1 MARSTRHGVARRLT
15 PALAAIV
22 VVTAATTA
30 GAASATAPTPTPAGG
45 GGGTAFAS
53 ALAELPA
60 TMLSADGAVLYYTD
74 RALGW
79 ERLGVGRDTAER
91 LDAIGRTFEVA
102 TYSQPPVLF
111 APRPRSRPQSRGDR
125 FHRARH
131 RARGVRARATAAG
144 RRRRHDGHARRR
156 SHRAHDRPGVVRR
169 ADRGRRCDGAF
180 YSWGGDDTEV
190 HVDRR
195 SPLRPLGQSGHLAV
209 GGTDQATVVQTLT
222 ADDMQ
227 AALAAADGSA
237 AERARHRSVRRG
249 DAMLDDADGT
259 VLQAIGVPGTT
270 LFMPPLDASADTIE
284 QLLASLPQL
293 VPYVSILVVEVVDPD
308 GNPRTEIE
316 VTHSDDASAAANA
329 EAMAAWLA
337 DGTDSVSGRP
347 LAELLPG
354 ATVEAVGP
362 VIRVV
367 VDGPGHYPTATDML
381 LNRALFPV

>member
-1 MARSTRHGVARRLT
+1 MGRSARRRVARRLT

-22 VVTAATTA
+22 VLAAATTA
-30 GAASATAPTPTPAGG
+30 GAASATVPTQSPAG
-45 GGGTAFAS
+45 GGGTAFAA
-53 ALAELPA
+53 ALADLPA

-111 APRPRSRPQSRGDR
+111 APDLDLDRSREEIGFTTLDIEREASVLAPPRRVVVADTTVTPD
-125 FHRARH
+125 A
-131 RARGVRARATAAG
+131 VRTALTTDPVWSAELTEV
-144 RRRRHDGHARRR
+144 DGA
-156 SHRAHDRPGVVRR
+156 
-169 ADRGRRCDGAF
+169 DGAF

-227 AALAAADGSA
+227 AALAAADGSTPSVLDTGPFA
-237 AERARHRSVRRG
+237 AA
-249 DAMLDDADGT
+249 ATMLDDAGAT

-293 VPYVSILVVEVVDPD
+293 VPYASILVVEVVDPD

-337 DGTDSVSGRP
+337 NGTDSVSGRP
-347 LAELLPG
+347 LSELLPG

-362 VIRVV
+362 VSRVV

>member
-1 MARSTRHGVARRLT
+1 MARSTPHRVARRLT
-15 PALAAIV
+15 PALAAMV
-22 VVTAATTA
+22 VVTAAATT

-45 GGGTAFAS
+45 GGTEFAA
-53 ALAELPA
+53 ALADLPA

-79 ERLGVGRDTAER
+79 ERLGVGHDTAER

-102 TYSQPPVLF
+102 TYSQTPVLF
-111 APRPRSRPQSRGDR
+111 APDLDLDRGSRGDR
-125 FHRARH
+125 FHHARH
-131 RARGVRARATAAG
+131 RAREASVLAPPRRVVVADTTVTPDAVRTALTTDPVWSAELTE
-144 RRRRHDGHARRR
+144 
-156 SHRAHDRPGVVRR
+156 V
-169 ADRGRRCDGAF
+169 DGADGTF
-180 YSWGGDDTEV
+180 YSWGDDDTEV

-227 AALAAADGSA
+227 EALAAADGSA
-237 AERARHRSVRRG
+237 PSVLDTG
-249 DAMLDDADGT
+249 PFAAAATMLDDAGGT

-293 VPYVSILVVEVVDPD
+293 VPYASILVVEVVDPD

-347 LAELLPG
+347 LSELCPARRSRRWG
-354 ATVEAVGP
+354 RWSGWWWTAP
-362 VIRVV
+362 VTTPR
-367 VDGPGHYPTATDML
+367 PPTCC
-381 LNRALFPV
+381 